1 MGTGARTATLLAAL
15 ALVVAGCSSGG
26 DNSGGGGDNGDKSLT
41 VWTIED
47 VADRVTAQKK
57 MAQEFTQKTG
67 IKVNIVAVAED
78 QFDQTITSAAAADT
92 LPDVVAALP
101 LSALRTLESGD
112 LLDTDTAKKVVDD
125 LGADTFAARSLDL
138 TKDGDKQLGV
148 PSDGWGQL
156 LVYRKDLFDKAGL
169 DASRRR
175 SCASPCSSPSRPR

>member
-1 MGTGARTATLLAAL
+1 MGTGTRTATILRGARAR
-15 ALVVAGCSSGG
+15 GG
-26 DNSGGGGDNGDKSLT
+26 RMQQRRGRLRRRRERQRRQSLT

-67 IKVNIVAVAED
+67 IKVNVVAVAED

-112 LLDTDTAKKVVDD
+112 LLDTETAKQVVDD
-125 LGADTFAARSLDL
+125 LGADTFAAAQPRAHQ
-138 TKDGDKQLGV
+138 GRRQAARRAQRRLGASCWSTGGTCSTR
-148 PSDGWGQL
+148 PGWT
-156 LVYRKDLFDKAGL
+156 RRRRTTR
-169 DASRRR
+169 SRR
-175 SCASPCSSPSRPR
+175 PRRR